1 MAGEKVLVVGAGI
14 SGLSAA
20 WALKRRGV
28 PVTVLEAEPRAGG
41 QIRSI
46 HRDGFVLETGPN
58 GYLDREGHVA
68 RLAETLGIGDRLR
81 PLSEAGNRRA
91 LFIRSRL
98 RELPT
103 SPPAFLRS
111 DVVPWW
117 AKFRLMLEPFTR
129 RGRPGVDE
137 SLAQFGRRH
146 VGQHVTDHLI
156 DAVQTGIFAGDGK
169 RLSVRS
175 GFPRLWRMEQSHRSL
190 VLAAAAMRKAG
201 GAPAPRMGSFEGG
214 LQTLTDALAD
224 ALGSDLRTGIRV
236 RGLARA
242 GGRWKASHDGGSE
255 TSDHVLL
262 TVPAWTAAQ
271 LLAPLDA
278 SLGATLDA
286 IRYVPV
292 TVVHFGWAPALA
304 PQPEG
309 FGVLVPPIERRRVLG
324 VLFISSAYPFRARP
338 GSTLLTTLVG
348 GAHSPEV
355 AALDDG
361 ALVDLVRAEQRAMLG
376 IERAP
381 DLVEIVRWPRAI
393 PQYEVGHQARL
404 DSLTAMLRGFPGLV
418 LGGNSLHGPGVADC
432 VREGLALAE
441 QLGGRS
447 AVPGQDGG

>member
-1 MAGEKVLVVGAGI
+1 MPGDRVLVVGAGI
-14 SGLSAA
+14 SGLTAA
-20 WALKRRGV
+20 WALKRRGI
-28 PVTVLEAEPRAGG
+28 PVTVLEAESRAGG

-58 GYLDREGHVA
+58 GYLDREGHVT
-68 RLAETLGIGDRLR
+68 RLAEALGIEDRLR
-81 PLSEAGNRRA
+81 PLSEAGARRT

-98 RELPT
+98 RQLPT
-103 SPPAFLRS
+103 SPRGLLRS

-117 AKFRLMLEPFTR
+117 AKLRLMLEPFSR
-129 RGRPGVDE
+129 RGAKGVDE

-175 GFPRLWRMEQSHRSL
+175 GFPRLWRMEQNRRSL
-190 VLAAAAMRKAG
+190 MLAAAAMRKAG
-201 GAPAPRMGSFEGG
+201 GGPAPRMGSFEGG

-224 ALGSDLRTGIRV
+224 ALGSDLRTGVRV
-236 RGLARA
+236 RALTRDGE
-242 GGRWKASHDGGSE
+242 RWKASHDRGTE
-255 TSDHVLL
+255 ESDRILL
-262 TVPAWTAAQ
+262 TVPAWAAAQ
-271 LLAPLDA
+271 LLTPLDVV
-278 SLGATLDA
+278 LGTTLAA

-292 TVVHFGWAPALA
+292 TVVHFGWTPALV
-304 PQPEG
+304 PQPQG

-338 GSTLLTTLVG
+338 ESTLLTTLVG
-348 GAHSPEV
+348 GAHSPDV

-361 ALVDLVRAEQRAMLG
+361 ALVDLVRDEQRAMLG

-404 DSLTAMLRGFPGLV
+404 DSLTGMLRPFPGLV
-418 LGGNSLHGPGVADC
+418 LGGNSLRGPGVADC

-441 QLGGRS
+441 QLGGRPP
-447 AVPGQDGG
+447 VPVRDGG